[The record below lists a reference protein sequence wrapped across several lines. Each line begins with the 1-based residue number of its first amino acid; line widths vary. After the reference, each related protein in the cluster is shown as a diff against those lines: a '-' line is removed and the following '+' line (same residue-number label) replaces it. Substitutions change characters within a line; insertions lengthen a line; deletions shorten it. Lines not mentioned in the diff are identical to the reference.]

1 MTAST
6 AQLTSPA
13 SEPVTA
19 HPRSDAPSLRIWR
32 INAMRVGYLVMAVG
46 IALTKGPLFLQGTVV
61 NLPVYEGVVAALL
74 GTMGLLAVVGLR
86 HPVQMLPILI
96 FESTWKVV
104 WFGAVALPHLI
115 SGDMSDQ
122 MGSVLS
128 SVSVGILILV
138 VTPWDYAWKRFFR
151 TPGDKWR

>member
-13 SEPVTA
+13 SEPATA
-19 HPRSDAPSLRIWR
+19 DPRSGAPTLRTWR

-46 IALTKGPLFLQGTVV
+46 IALTKGPLFLQGAVV
-61 NLPVYEGVVAALL
+61 TLPVYEGVVAALL
-74 GTMGLLAVVGLR
+74 GTMALLAFLGLR

-104 WFGAVALPHLI
+104 WFGAVALPHLMA
-115 SGDMSDQ
+115 GDMSDQ

-128 SVSVGILILV
+128 SVSVGIVILV
-138 VTPWDYAWKRFFR
+138 VTPWDYAWRRFVR
-151 TPGDKWR
+151 TPAEKWR